1 MSVRLTPGPQPS
13 DRFGLEAGVDRQLDD
28 AQDTRARLRWGPV
41 AKMLRNPRYAGMVS
55 YAGNT
60 GSRPATAGD
69 GWSLVLFDDEGRR
82 PVGRSAAAWTLAGP
96 FGPCVPRRC
105 A

>member
-55 YAGNT
+55 YAGKHRIQARYCRGRLVT
-60 GSRPATAGD
+60 GPLR
-69 GWSLVLFDDEGRR
+69 
-82 PVGRSAAAWTLAGP
+82 
-96 FGPCVPRRC
+96 
-105 A
+105 